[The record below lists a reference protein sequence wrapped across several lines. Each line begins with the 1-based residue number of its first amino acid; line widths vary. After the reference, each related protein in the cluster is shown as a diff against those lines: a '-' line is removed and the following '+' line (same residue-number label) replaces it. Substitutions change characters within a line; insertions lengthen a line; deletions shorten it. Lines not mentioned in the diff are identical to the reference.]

1 MRIGLKVQKFNL
13 TAEGLAVLVGDGHDG
28 LAGGRHAGLRNVCHH
43 SGVDV
48 GNLINSTVLYRSREI
63 IFIKNFQRFCFE
75 KLS

>member
-28 LAGGRHAGLRNVCHH
+28 LAGGRHAGLRHVSHH

-48 GNLINSTVLYRSREI
+48 SNLINNIVLYWST
-63 IFIKNFQRFCFE
+63 K
-75 KLS
+75 